1 MDKYLYEIRF
11 LQAVLPQLENYLLSS
26 ELYRL
31 VFIPTQRD
39 EPSYPSLSLGTLLL
53 SLKKAHG
60 YAYYHPAR
68 MDLAKIEE
76 EIYSI
81 RQHWRQ
87 AWENKTV
94 REMQNRGNLWQTY
107 LSELLA
113 NPHENSD
120 RYTYEVRH
128 RVMLELLQQE
138 ISQVATKNTVN
149 LDLYDQILRPS
160 FHLDHFIWDGE
171 LEVEFPNPPFWF
183 LWGKPLL

>member
-11 LQAVLPQLENYLLSS
+11 LQTVLPQLENYLLSS

-31 VFIPTQRD
+31 VFIPTKRD
-39 EPSYPSLSLGTLLL
+39 EPAYPSLSLGTLLL

-60 YAYYHPAR
+60 YGYHHAAQTV
-68 MDLAKIEE
+68 LAEIEE
-76 EIYSI
+76 DIATL

-87 AWENKTV
+87 AWENKTM

-113 NPHENSD
+113 NPRENND
-120 RYTYEVRH
+120 RYAYEVRH

-138 ISQVATKNTVN
+138 IKQANEINTVN
-149 LDLYDQILRPS
+149 LALYDQILRPS
-160 FHLDHFIWDGE
+160 FHLDHFIWDDE
-171 LEVEFPNPPFWF
+171 LQAEFPNPPYWF